1 IVVPLFFGIVVVFSL
16 IGNILVLVIIGL
28 YENLKSLTNIFI
40 LNLALSD
47 LLFTFG
53 LPFWAWY
60 YIWGW
65 NLGDVACKAVSF
77 FFYAGFYSSVVF
89 LILMTIQRY
98 MAVVHPLSD
107 WERRQGFALIPIL
120 AWVVSI
126 AVALPAPIFNSI
138 QADPEN
144 PQKLY
149 CEYNSTEVYITITY
163 TQNVFFVFAFVVMG
177 FCYIRILQ
185 TIIKTRTNKRHR
197 SIRLILCIVIV
208 FFLGWAPYNLV
219 MFLHT
224 LVHHQVN
231 YFTDCEVTHH
241 LDYAEYVCKLLA
253 FSHCCLNPVFYVFV
267 GVKFRNHLKGILQK
281 VFHRTD
287 NVNMRQTQA
296 VQSHG
301 SVELKDE
308 LCHKEAVAKFGSVLV
323 PLFFCIVFV
332 LSIIGNSLVLGIL
345 AHYENMKSL
354 TNIFILNLA
363 LSDLLFSVGL
373 PFWVHYFIWG
383 WNLGDVACKTV
394 CFVFYAGF
402 YSSVVFLM
410 LMTIQRYMAV
420 VYPLSDWEKRQGFA
434 LIPTVAWILSIGA
447 AVPASIFSSEI
458 PDPAHPSQLYC
469 EYNSKKAKITFA
481 YVQNGFFFCAFVVM
495 GFCYS
500 SILKTIINTR
510 TKKRHRTM
518 RLIFTI
524 VVAFFL
530 GWAPYNLVNFFQT
543 LTQLN
548 LNYFTDC
555 EVTHH
560 LDYAEYV
567 CKLLAFSH
575 CCLNPVFYVF
585 VGLKFR

>member
-1 IVVPLFFGIVVVFSL
+1 MEYYSDDYEDGLCHKEEVAKVGSIVVPLFFGIVVVFSL

-224 LVHHQVN
+224 LVHHQID

-287 NVNMRQTQA
+287 NVDMRQTQA

-301 SVELKDE
+301 SVW
-308 LCHKEAVAKFGSVLV
+308 S
-323 PLFFCIVFV
+323 
-332 LSIIGNSLVLGIL
+332 NS
-345 AHYENMKSL
+345 N
-354 TNIFILNLA
+354 N
-363 LSDLLFSVGL
+363 
-373 PFWVHYFIWG
+373 
-383 WNLGDVACKTV
+383 CKANFTTV
-394 CFVFYAGF
+394 
-402 YSSVVFLM
+402 
-410 LMTIQRYMAV
+410 
-420 VYPLSDWEKRQGFA
+420 
-434 LIPTVAWILSIGA
+434 
-447 AVPASIFSSEI
+447 
-458 PDPAHPSQLYC
+458 
-469 EYNSKKAKITFA
+469 
-481 YVQNGFFFCAFVVM
+481 
-495 GFCYS
+495 
-500 SILKTIINTR
+500 
-510 TKKRHRTM
+510 
-518 RLIFTI
+518 
-524 VVAFFL
+524 
-530 GWAPYNLVNFFQT
+530 
-543 LTQLN
+543 
-548 LNYFTDC
+548 
-555 EVTHH
+555 
-560 LDYAEYV
+560 
-567 CKLLAFSH
+567 
-575 CCLNPVFYVF
+575 
-585 VGLKFR
+585 